1 MWPREGGERDE
12 KLIRLSPATPFVA
25 APHLQTATRASV
37 GRCVAVA
44 TARRAFSGVSGTIR
58 ARALELR
65 FESDVFEKLLPDIL
79 VFELASEFRC
89 HGAAFDVANTA

>member
-1 MWPREGGERDE
+1 MWPREGGKRDR

-44 TARRAFSGVSGTIR
+44 TARRASSGVSGTIR
-58 ARALELR
+58 ARASELR
-65 FESDVFEKLLPDIL
+65 VESDVFEEFLPDVL
-79 VFELASEFRC
+79 VLEFPSEFRC
-89 HGAAFDVANTA
+89 YGAAFDVADTA

>member
-12 KLIRLSPATPFVA
+12 KLIRLSPATPF
-25 APHLQTATRASV
+25 
-37 GRCVAVA
+37 VA